1 MVLNNECLGVV
12 QLVTCSPI
20 LQIAAWWVLE
30 CSEAVPTRG
39 IAVITSW
46 AGWLPCTG
54 WWWDEQRVA
63 PGLLWWDGTWV
74 WQVFWPSSGRDVK
87 QRGM

>member
-1 MVLNNECLGVV
+1 VLRSSPNQGDRGHNKLGWMA
-12 QLVTCSPI
+12 SY
-20 LQIAAWWVLE
+20 
-30 CSEAVPTRG
+30 
-39 IAVITSW
+39 
-46 AGWLPCTG
+46 TG

-74 WQVFWPSSGRDVK
+74 WQVFWPNSGRDVK